1 MENIEDLV
9 AEKVYITRDYDK
21 FKVDS
26 EFNRVVNMKN
36 VAKIIKSYEIAGDY
50 GKEFPILVDNKFRI
64 IDGQHRYTA
73 RVKKKLPIFYIQTVS
88 VTPETLGLVNDAV
101 AKWRPND
108 FQKAAM
114 KSSVFKFV
122 KSFREGLDEKIW
134 TLPALMK
141 HMKISK
147 QDLISDNQDK
157 LITIQ
162 KQTIILQPYL
172 KWFETGITNRI
183 MSNSS
188 VTNKDKSGTLFTQTI
203 YSLATKLAN
212 QGVDVNELPIN
223 YSYLGLVE
231 WLSKKG
237 YKV

>member
-1 MENIEDLV
+1 MIETEDLV
-9 AEKVYITRDYDK
+9 AEKVYVTRDYDK

-36 VAKIIKSYEIAGDY
+36 VAKIIKSYDIAGDY
-50 GKEFPILVDNKFRI
+50 GKEFPILVDNKYCI

-73 RVKKKLPIFYIQTVS
+73 RVKKKLPIFYIKTVQ

-108 FQKAAM
+108 FEKAAI
-114 KSSVFKFV
+114 KSSLFKFV
-122 KSFREGLDEKIW
+122 VSFQKGLDEKIW
-134 TLPALMK
+134 TRAALMK
-141 HMKISK
+141 HLKISK

-157 LITIQ
+157 LAFVQ

-183 MSNSS
+183 MSNST
-188 VTNKDKSGTLFTQTI
+188 VTNKDKRGTIFTQTI
-203 YSLATKLAN
+203 YSLAVKLAN
-212 QGVDVNELPIN
+212 QGVDINELPIN
-223 YSYLGLVE
+223 YDYLGLLE
-231 WLSKKG
+231 WLKKKE